1 MKKGKRNLIIVAVL
15 LFVCAAVWLNWSY
28 NNSMGP
34 DPVNADMVMAEDAAK
49 EEADAAYG
57 ASLNGEEA
65 DEVLSAL
72 AGKEQDA
79 LETSGGYFATARL
92 TRQQS
97 RDSALGLLEQAAASE
112 NASQEVIDSAMSEIA
127 AMASFSMQEAQMENL
142 LIAKGFT
149 DCVVFMSAED
159 ITVAVPA
166 PLEGLSQADVARITE
181 TVITESGMPASALR
195 VIEVKG
201 TAMSEQTAPE
211 AE

>member
-34 DPVNADMVMAEDAAK
+34 DPVNADMVMAEDEAK
-49 EEADAAYG
+49 AEADAAYG
-57 ASLNGEEA
+57 AALNAEET

-149 DCVVFMSAED
+149 DCVVFMSGED

-201 TAMSEQTAPE
+201 TAATEQPVPE